1 MAVHFCHPRWS
12 YAKVPVKDEII
23 HGLTCPKERPSL
35 GELIASKRFRWLASA
50 AFGMLLFTVVFRK
63 SDRIPAIG
71 TSSISTA
78 SQIGPETV
86 GKPPTKQE
94 DVDWSR
100 FAYVQYATN
109 ALYLCNSIMFFE
121 RLEHLNSKPDRAL
134 LYPSSMMD
142 PHATEGE
149 TKEAKLL
156 IRAREEYGV
165 KLVPIKVQHRKGQDP
180 TWADS
185 FTKLL
190 SFNQTQYQR
199 VLSIDSDSTL
209 QQHMDELF
217 LLPST
222 PFVATRAYW
231 LPPEERPKINSQLMV
246 IAPSESEFA
255 RIAAKIDGAGPNDYD
270 MEVVDDLYKE
280 SAMLLP
286 HRPYVL
292 LTGTFSSDHTDR
304 WLGNDQEVWDPVAAS
319 NEAKL
324 IHFSDWPRPKPWL
337 KAPADLIE
345 KTQPKCVMRGEVE
358 DCSARDIWEGFYTE
372 FKARR
377 KVSTGTK
384 HRDAPMRPH

>member
-1 MAVHFCHPRWS
+1 MVLHFFRPRWS
-12 YAKVPVKDEII
+12 YTKVPVSEKSS
-23 HGLTCPKERPSL
+23 HGSTCLKERPSL
-35 GELIASKRFRWLASA
+35 GELVASKRFRWLAGA
-50 AFGMLLFTVVFRK
+50 AFGVFLFTVLFRN
-63 SDRIPAIG
+63 SDRISAIR
-71 TSSISTA
+71 T
-78 SQIGPETV
+78 QNGPKTV
-86 GKPPTKQE
+86 GKPLTDQK

-100 FAYVQYATN
+100 FAYVQYATD

-134 LYPSSMMD
+134 LYPSNMMD
-142 PHATEGE
+142 PYATEGE
-149 TKEAKLL
+149 TDVAKLL
-156 IRAREEYGV
+156 IRAREDYSV
-165 KLVPIKVQHRKGQDP
+165 KLVPIKVQHRQGQDP

-199 VLSIDSDSTL
+199 TLSIDSDSTL

-246 IAPSESEFA
+246 IEPSEPEFA
-255 RIAAKIDGAGPNDYD
+255 RIAAKIDSAAPNDYD
-270 MEVVDDLYKE
+270 MEIVDHLYKE
-280 SAMLLP
+280 NAMLLP

-292 LTGTFSSDHTDR
+292 LTGTFSSDHTDW
-304 WLGNDQEVWDPVAAS
+304 WLGNDEEVWDPVAAC

-337 KAPADLIE
+337 TAPADLIA
-345 KTQPKCVMRGEVE
+345 KTQPDCVMKGEVE
-358 DCSARDIWEGFYTE
+358 DCSAREIWEGFYTD
-372 FKARR
+372 FKIRR
-377 KVSTGTK
+377 KVSL
-384 HRDAPMRPH
+384 